1 MSDNRLNINKDI
13 VVRILNLPAV
23 RDNWDRVYNFVK
35 DFMVSLEISENVY
48 TNLLIAVEEIFV
60 NVSSYAYPNSIG
72 NINISLEYNKLSKII
87 TIVFKDSG
95 IPFDPTKKSQPNIKA
110 SPEKR
115 KIGGLGIY
123 MVKKI
128 SDTMEYSYSNNQNI
142 LTITKKIINNRE
154 MDTLEIN
161 KTREQNKVTY
171 DIVGRI
177 DTQTSPDLQDEI
189 DRTFEEAEKE
199 YDNKMELLLN
209 FAQVEYLSSAGLRT
223 ILYIKKR
230 IDTMNESSLKIVNVS
245 PNVMEVFNMTG
256 FNDFLDLNS

>member
-1 MSDNRLNINKDI
+1 MDNNMFSINEDI
-13 VVRILNLPAV
+13 VVRILDLPAIKE
-23 RDNWDRVYNFVK
+23 NWSKVYEFVK
-35 DFMVSLEISENVY
+35 DFMISLEISENIY

-60 NVSSYAYPNSIG
+60 NVSSYAYPNNIG
-72 NINISLEYNKLSKII
+72 NINISLEYNKLSRIIKII
-87 TIVFKDSG
+87 FKDSG
-95 IPFDPTKKSQPNIKA
+95 IPFDPTKKSKPNLKA
-110 SPEKR
+110 SPAKR

-128 SDTMEYSYSNNQNI
+128 SDTMEYLYSDNQNI
-142 LTITKKIINNRE
+142 LSITKKIISNRE

-171 DIVGRI
+171 DIIGRI

-189 DRTFEEAEKE
+189 DRTFEETEKE
-199 YDNKMELLLN
+199 YANKIELLLN

-223 ILYIKKR
+223 ILYAKKR
-230 IDTMNESSLKIVNVS
+230 IDTMIDSSLKIINVNA
-245 PNVMEVFNMTG
+245 NVMEIFNMTG